1 MFIFVFWGCQAL
13 DTSVWRIV
21 HLAQHA
27 VRRFAEY
34 LAAFKT
40 AIGARNDSIA
50 TRVVGSG
57 IHHEQSTHQTASND
71 IPGHTNLGRDE
82 EWQAVFAPRDLV
94 GLYCKTYLF
103 VARHRKLLCYRQH
116 SAILVS
122 YVTSGFWNPAND
134 FEEYPPA
141 PTWNCT
147 MPFPASPE
155 DRPDPL
161 ENMPAMRARIPEHVA
176 RGEVSTGVIVVTGG
190 TEYVLDFVRNL
201 PRPNMIVARVVLP
214 HMVMPQFIDALA
226 ANVELFR
233 QRYGELPG
241 APPLGI
247 VAANP
252 AIPGA
257 GSPVVAGG
265 SNSVDVWPGSNP
277 VPPAPNASGVA
288 NPAEPMGN
296 SLGGQNPSPQSN
308 GNQNPPSPGNQ
319 NQGNPQG
326 AVPNQTNQL
335 RRQNPQEVYDDLKLR
350 DDILSGAYANA
361 VMIGHGPYEF
371 SFDFI
376 TNFYPQ
382 SAVSCRVYLASGHIY
397 RLLES
402 LRASWEQLRPRLSQ
416 GHPPTNPPQ
425 NLPPSN

>member
-1 MFIFVFWGCQAL
+1 
-13 DTSVWRIV
+13 
-21 HLAQHA
+21 
-27 VRRFAEY
+27 
-34 LAAFKT
+34 
-40 AIGARNDSIA
+40 
-50 TRVVGSG
+50 
-57 IHHEQSTHQTASND
+57 
-71 IPGHTNLGRDE
+71 
-82 EWQAVFAPRDLV
+82 
-94 GLYCKTYLF
+94 
-103 VARHRKLLCYRQH
+103 
-116 SAILVS
+116 
-122 YVTSGFWNPAND
+122 
-134 FEEYPPA
+134 
-141 PTWNCT
+141 
-147 MPFPASPE
+147 MPFPASPD

-241 APPLGI
+241 MPQPTVVSQPFPAGPGI
-247 VAANP
+247 VATGPSNP
-252 AIPGA
+252 TLDVQPTT
-257 GSPVVAGG
+257 PD
-265 SNSVDVWPGSNP
+265 SNSVDVWPGSTPNP
-277 VPPAPNASGVA
+277 GQATNPGQPNPTSPGGSNSNSGSQGDSSGGQQPTAPN
-288 NPAEPMGN
+288 
-296 SLGGQNPSPQSN
+296 QN
-308 GNQNPPSPGNQ
+308 
-319 NQGNPQG
+319 
-326 AVPNQTNQL
+326 NQL

-350 DDILSGAYANA
+350 DEILSGAYANA

-382 SAVSCRVYLASGHIY
+382 SAVSCRVYLASGHIH

-416 GHPPTNPPQ
+416 GNPPPGQ
-425 NLPPSN
+425 LPPQ

>member
-1 MFIFVFWGCQAL
+1 M
-13 DTSVWRIV
+13 S
-21 HLAQHA
+21 
-27 VRRFAEY
+27 
-34 LAAFKT
+34 
-40 AIGARNDSIA
+40 
-50 TRVVGSG
+50 
-57 IHHEQSTHQTASND
+57 
-71 IPGHTNLGRDE
+71 
-82 EWQAVFAPRDLV
+82 
-94 GLYCKTYLF
+94 
-103 VARHRKLLCYRQH
+103 
-116 SAILVS
+116 
-122 YVTSGFWNPAND
+122 
-134 FEEYPPA
+134 
-141 PTWNCT
+141 
-147 MPFPASPE
+147 FPASPD

-241 APPLGI
+241 MPLPTQVSQSIQFGTGI
-247 VAANP
+247 GGANSSN
-252 AIPGA
+252 PGIRSAQTATESNSMDAWA
-257 GSPVVAGG
+257 GSAGTG
-265 SNSVDVWPGSNP
+265 
-277 VPPAPNASGVA
+277 
-288 NPAEPMGN
+288 
-296 SLGGQNPSPQSN
+296 PSPAQPSSPASTPSSEVPMEPT
-308 GNQNPPSPGNQ
+308 GSPLPTPTNP
-319 NQGNPQG
+319 
-326 AVPNQTNQL
+326 TNHL

-350 DDILSGAYANA
+350 DEILSGAYANA

-382 SAVSCRVYLASGHIY
+382 SAVSCRVYLASGHIH

-416 GHPPTNPPQ
+416 GNPPPNQ
-425 NLPPSN
+425 PPPNQPPR